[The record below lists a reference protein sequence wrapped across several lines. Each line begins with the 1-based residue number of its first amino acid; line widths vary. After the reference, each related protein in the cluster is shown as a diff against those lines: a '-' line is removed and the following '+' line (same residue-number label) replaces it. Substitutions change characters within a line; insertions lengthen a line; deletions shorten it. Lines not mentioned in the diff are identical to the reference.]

1 METMQENQHL
11 REFLLGGLSSVEAQ
25 ELEERMFQ
33 EEAFYRTLEAERSA
47 LIEEYAEGFLT
58 AADAKRFEEQCAL
71 SPELALQVDEFRLLK
86 RCLTEVNDP
95 AAAGGARHAAWN
107 RRALIPILA
116 TCICLLTIA
125 TSIVWWKNRS
135 LRLELASRTRQAE
148 THSFAQGAAPP
159 SEHEAVLF
167 LSASVARGS
176 HDVSE
181 VRIAPETAVL
191 QVQIELPKSTPA
203 DESWEVVLSHDRHE
217 MWKANAV
224 SPRHAGTTTYLPI
237 YLDAVS
243 LHEGSYV
250 ARLIPSLP
258 HQNEETRSFS
268 VVRRNK

>member
-1 METMQENQHL
+1 MQENQHL

-47 LIEEYAEGFLT
+47 LIEEYAEGVLT
-58 AADAKRFEEQCAL
+58 AADARRFEEQCAL

-86 RCLTEVNDP
+86 KCLTEVNDP
-95 AAAGGARHAAWN
+95 AVAGGAKQAAWN

-125 TSIVWWKNRS
+125 ISIVWWKNRG
-135 LRLELASRTRQAE
+135 LRSELTNRARQTE
-148 THSFAQGAAPP
+148 TYTVAPGAAPP
-159 SEHEAVLF
+159 SEHEAVFF

-176 HDVSE
+176 HGVSE
-181 VRIAPETAVL
+181 VQIAPGSVVL
-191 QVQIELPKSTPA
+191 QLQIELSKSAPA
-203 DESWEVVLSHDRHE
+203 DGYWEVLLSHNGHATWE
-217 MWKANAV
+217 ANAV
-224 SPRHAGTTTYLPI
+224 SPRHAGATTYLPI

-243 LHEGSYV
+243 LQDGSYLV
-250 ARLIPSLP
+250 RLIPSFP
-258 HQNEETRSFS
+258 QQNEETRSFS